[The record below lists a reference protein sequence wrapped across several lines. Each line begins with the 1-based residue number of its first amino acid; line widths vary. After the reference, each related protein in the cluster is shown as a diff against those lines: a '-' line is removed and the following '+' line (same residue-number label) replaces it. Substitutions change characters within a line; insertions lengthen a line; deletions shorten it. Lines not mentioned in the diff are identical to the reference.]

1 MSTPRLLFLSAPT
14 TAFADLCVFLRCQ
27 SFQVFSIAID
37 SESSVILNGL
47 EHILPDLV
55 IVEEVCSGADRA
67 LDVATEI
74 RRARP
79 LLPIIFATRQGS
91 ESLAIAVLRAGLQ
104 DYLRLPIAPLDF
116 LERVNEHLE
125 RVAAG
130 RACGFPG
137 AVKRDCVQ
145 MVGISGRLR
154 ETKEYLT
161 RAAQS
166 NCTVLVTGETGTGKE
181 LAARFVHESS
191 SRRDKPFVCVNCA
204 AIPDS
209 LLESELF
216 GHTRGAFTDARET
229 QDGLLRAADGGTV
242 FLDEIGD
249 MSPFAQAKILR
260 VLDTKEVC
268 RLGETRRVHLN
279 LRFVAATNQDLLA
292 MTALRTFRQDLFFRL
307 DVAHVHLP
315 PLRERRDDINLLL
328 REFCKEFA
336 PMTTGEM
343 PEFSEDFLNALVGY
357 DWPGNVR
364 ELKNIIESLF
374 LMRLPHKVGVE
385 YLPMHLRRCLERP
398 ERLGDE
404 RSRLLSVLLETK
416 WNKTKAAQ
424 RLKWSRMTLYRKIEK
439 YNIADHP
446 PEANSSRNPS

>member
-1 MSTPRLLFLSAPT
+1 MGTPRLLFLSAPA
-14 TAFADLCVFLRCQ
+14 TAFADLCVFLRHQ

-37 SESSVILNGL
+37 TENNAIVNAL
-47 EHILPDLV
+47 EQIRPDLV
-55 IVEEVCSGADRA
+55 IVEEVSTISHRA

-79 LLPIIFATRQGS
+79 ALPIIFATRQGS
-91 ESLAIAVLRAGLQ
+91 EPLAIAVFRAGLQ
-104 DYLRLPIAPLDF
+104 DYVRLPIAPPDF
-116 LERVNEHLE
+116 LERVNSHLE
-125 RVAAG
+125 KTMAA
-130 RACGFPG
+130 PG
-137 AVKRDCVQ
+137 CASPNPPKCDRTR
-145 MVGISGRLR
+145 MIGMSGRLQ
-154 ETKEYLT
+154 ETKEYLV

-166 NCTVLVTGETGTGKE
+166 NCTILVTGETGTGKE
-181 LAARFVHESS
+181 LAARLVHETS

-216 GHTRGAFTDARET
+216 GHIRGAFTDARET
-229 QDGLLRAADGGTV
+229 HDGLLRAADGGTI

-249 MSPFAQAKILR
+249 MSQFAQAKILR

-268 RLGETRRVHLN
+268 RLGETRRVHLD

-292 MTALRTFRQDLFFRL
+292 MTAQKTFRQDLFFRL

-315 PLRERRDDINLLL
+315 PLRERRDDITLLV

-336 PMTTGEM
+336 PMATQEM
-343 PEFSEDFLNALVGY
+343 PEFSEDFLNALLDY
-357 DWPGNVR
+357 DWPGNIR
-364 ELKNIIESLF
+364 ELKNLIESLF
-374 LMRLPHKVGVE
+374 LRQLPHKVGAE
-385 YLPMHLRRCLERP
+385 HLPMHLRRCLEKP

-404 RSRLLSVLLETK
+404 RSRLLSVLLATK

-424 RLKWSRMTLYRKIEK
+424 TLNWSRMTLYRKIEK
-439 YNIADHP
+439 YNIVNQS
-446 PEANSSRNPS
+446 PETKTGRNAF

>member
-1 MSTPRLLFLSAPT
+1 MSTPRLLFLSAPA
-14 TAFADLCVFLRCQ
+14 TAFADLCVFLRHQ

-37 SESSVILNGL
+37 SESGAILNGL
-47 EHILPDLV
+47 EHLRPDLV
-55 IVEEVCSGADRA
+55 IVEEVSTTSHRA

-79 LLPIIFATRQGS
+79 ALPIIFATRQGS
-91 ESLAIAVLRAGLQ
+91 EPLAIAVFRAGLQ
-104 DYLRLPIAPLDF
+104 DYVRLPIAPPDF
-116 LERVNEHLE
+116 LERVNSHLD
-125 RVAAG
+125 RTVAPG
-130 RACGFPG
+130 CGSPNPG
-137 AVKRDCVQ
+137 KKDCAQ
-145 MVGISGRLR
+145 MIGMSGRLQV
-154 ETKEYLT
+154 TKEYLM

-181 LAARFVHESS
+181 LAARFVHETS

-216 GHTRGAFTDARET
+216 GHRRGAFTDARET
-229 QDGLLRAADGGTV
+229 HDGLLRAADGGTI

-268 RLGETRRVHLN
+268 RLGETRRVHLD

-292 MTALRTFRQDLFFRL
+292 MTAQKTFRQDLFFRL

-315 PLRERRDDINLLL
+315 PLRERRDDITLLA

-336 PMTTGEM
+336 PMATQEM
-343 PEFSEDFLNALVGY
+343 PEFSEDFLNALLDY
-357 DWPGNVR
+357 DWPGNIR
-364 ELKNIIESLF
+364 ELKNLIESLF
-374 LMRLPHKVGVE
+374 LMRLPNKIGAEH
-385 YLPMHLRRCLERP
+385 LPMHLRRCLEKP

-404 RSRLLSVLLETK
+404 RSRLLSVLLATK

-424 RLKWSRMTLYRKIEK
+424 KLNWSRMTLYRKIEK
-439 YNIADHP
+439 YNIANQS
-446 PEANSSRNPS
+446 PETNTGRNPS